1 MKKKL
6 SLLLA
11 VMLLVS
17 TILAVPVCAEEEG
30 STPSSA
36 PTESKPTEPAP
47 SEESKPEESKPEE
60 SKPTEPDPSTPTQG
74 STPTEPS
81 ETRPCTHTYGDWDA
95 NEGSHWKVC
104 TACGHRESAGH
115 SWASETVTVDPTCG
129 EYGGICKVCTVCQ
142 GVLVTQLI
150 DPTGKHTYDNAC
162 DTSCNVCG
170 ATRTITHTFGT
181 GWKYSGK
188 GHWHYCTVCGAAG
201 EVKDHYPGPA
211 ATEEKDQICLTCGM
225 VMMKKKEHTHKWD
238 TKWSSDGSSHW
249 YTCTVCQE
257 KDKIAAHAY
266 DDGCDTDC
274 NDCGYVRT
282 AAHTYGPEWTQT
294 ESAHYGVCT
303 VCGESGTAEE
313 HIADSTGTCCAV
325 CGYAM
330 EAAEETHQ
338 HEFLEDTWGFDA
350 NGHWNLCMCGETGE
364 AAPHVWDDG
373 KKMEKNTILYRCDVC
388 GAEKQAHTEQ
398 NSFHW
403 LLAAAGGA
411 VLICLIGIVACV
423 VMIRRN
429 REEDE

>member
-6 SLLLA
+6 SLLIA
-11 VMLLVS
+11 AMLLMS

-47 SEESKPEESKPEE
+47 SGESKPEEPKPEE
-60 SKPTEPDPSTPTQG
+60 SKPTEPDPSAPTQD

-81 ETRPCTHTYGDWDA
+81 KPACTTHTYGDWDA
-95 NEGSHWKVC
+95 DEGSHWKVC
-104 TACGHRESAGH
+104 TVCGYRESAGH
-115 SWASETVTVDPTCG
+115 SWASETITVDPTCG
-129 EYGGICKVCTVCQ
+129 EHGGICKICTVCQ

-162 DTSCNVCG
+162 DASCNVCG

-188 GHWHYCTVCGAAG
+188 GHWHYCTVCGAAD

-211 ATEEKDQICLTCGM
+211 ATEEKNQICLTCGM
-225 VMMKKKEHTHKWD
+225 IMMKKKEHTHKWESVLD
-238 TKWSSDGSSHW
+238 SDANSHW
-249 YTCTVCQE
+249 YTCTGCQE

-274 NDCGYVRT
+274 NDCGYART

-294 ESAHYGVCT
+294 ELSHFGVCT
-303 VCGESGTAEE
+303 VCGEETAPEN
-313 HIADSTGTCCAV
+313 HIADSTGTACSI

-330 EAAEETHQ
+330 KAAGETHR
-338 HEFLEDTWGFDA
+338 HEFIEDTWGFDE
-350 NGHWNLCMCGETGE
+350 NGHWNLCMCGETDKV
-364 AAPHVWDDG
+364 APHVWDDG
-373 KKMEKNTILYRCDVC
+373 EKVEKNITLYHCDVC
-388 GAEKQAHTEQ
+388 GAEKQEYTEQ
-398 NSFHW
+398 SSFPW

-411 VLICLIGIVACV
+411 VLICLTGIVICI

-429 REEDE
+429 RE